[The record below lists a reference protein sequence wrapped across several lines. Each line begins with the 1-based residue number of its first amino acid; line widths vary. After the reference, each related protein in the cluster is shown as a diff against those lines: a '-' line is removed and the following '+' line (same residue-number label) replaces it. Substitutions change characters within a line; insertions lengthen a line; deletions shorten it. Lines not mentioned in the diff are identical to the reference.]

1 MYLIS
6 GNITSN
12 VTGNL
17 LVITGNGNI
26 GNITS
31 NFRTLVVRV
40 FRASDSLWTL
50 LQLNSTQLNCQLSWV
65 ELSRVGRSEQGLTLC
80 SAHLTTV
87 LLEKAVDVSRAAVPS
102 LIDKIY
108 IPSVTDEVRA
118 SAVTPRLSL

>member
-31 NFRTLVVRV
+31 NFRTLIDTI
-40 FRASDSLWTL
+40 SC
-50 LQLNSTQLNCQLSWV
+50 LNCYMLM
-65 ELSRVGRSEQGLTLC
+65 LYCLIG
-80 SAHLTTV
+80 HLIVINRWPTMKYTGTG
-87 LLEKAVDVSRAAVPS
+87 S
-102 LIDKIY
+102 
-108 IPSVTDEVRA
+108 
-118 SAVTPRLSL
+118 

>member
-31 NFRTLVVRV
+31 NFRTL
-40 FRASDSLWTL
+40 
-50 LQLNSTQLNCQLSWV
+50 
-65 ELSRVGRSEQGLTLC
+65 
-80 SAHLTTV
+80 
-87 LLEKAVDVSRAAVPS
+87 
-102 LIDKIY
+102 
-108 IPSVTDEVRA
+108 
-118 SAVTPRLSL
+118 AVTHCDYSQRDGQAELIWPKW

>member
-31 NFRTLVVRV
+31 NFRTLLITDPPHIFTFVEIPPQIRPAPHILPTPVGVLHTALKRPKM
-40 FRASDSLWTL
+40 
-50 LQLNSTQLNCQLSWV
+50 LS
-65 ELSRVGRSEQGLTLC
+65 G
-80 SAHLTTV
+80 
-87 LLEKAVDVSRAAVPS
+87 
-102 LIDKIY
+102 
-108 IPSVTDEVRA
+108 
-118 SAVTPRLSL
+118 

>member
-31 NFRTLVVRV
+31 NFRTLIGTVFVTVMAHGRVVQSMGRYKPCTGRTSHIV
-40 FRASDSLWTL
+40 NHAPAPCSQKWLTDTM
-50 LQLNSTQLNCQLSWV
+50 LNENPLF
-65 ELSRVGRSEQGLTLC
+65 LC
-80 SAHLTTV
+80 SNH
-87 LLEKAVDVSRAAVPS
+87 
-102 LIDKIY
+102 
-108 IPSVTDEVRA
+108 
-118 SAVTPRLSL
+118 

>member
-31 NFRTLVVRV
+31 NFRTLPITINR
-40 FRASDSLWTL
+40 W
-50 LQLNSTQLNCQLSWV
+50 
-65 ELSRVGRSEQGLTLC
+65 
-80 SAHLTTV
+80 
-87 LLEKAVDVSRAAVPS
+87 LEKPTTGHYSVLYICVFVSKC
-102 LIDKIY
+102 I
-108 IPSVTDEVRA
+108 
-118 SAVTPRLSL
+118 

>member
-31 NFRTLVVRV
+31 NFRTLLVIRWIEQ
-40 FRASDSLWTL
+40 LH
-50 LQLNSTQLNCQLSWV
+50 LQLYW
-65 ELSRVGRSEQGLTLC
+65 LT
-80 SAHLTTV
+80 V
-87 LLEKAVDVSRAAVPS
+87 
-102 LIDKIY
+102 INY
-108 IPSVTDEVRA
+108 N
-118 SAVTPRLSL
+118 

>member
-31 NFRTLVVRV
+31 NFRTLAFSSLDSVCIPCTAVKITV
-40 FRASDSLWTL
+40 FYFASILPVINED
-50 LQLNSTQLNCQLSWV
+50 
-65 ELSRVGRSEQGLTLC
+65 
-80 SAHLTTV
+80 
-87 LLEKAVDVSRAAVPS
+87 
-102 LIDKIY
+102 
-108 IPSVTDEVRA
+108 
-118 SAVTPRLSL
+118 

>member
-31 NFRTLVVRV
+31 NFRTLGSGNDNLHLLHCFPRMSHFV
-40 FRASDSLWTL
+40 SLM
-50 LQLNSTQLNCQLSWV
+50 QC
-65 ELSRVGRSEQGLTLC
+65 SEGLFLC
-80 SAHLTTV
+80 SAV
-87 LLEKAVDVSRAAVPS
+87 LEIV
-102 LIDKIY
+102 
-108 IPSVTDEVRA
+108 
-118 SAVTPRLSL
+118 

>member
-31 NFRTLVVRV
+31 NFRTLI
-40 FRASDSLWTL
+40 
-50 LQLNSTQLNCQLSWV
+50 
-65 ELSRVGRSEQGLTLC
+65 RSNLC
-80 SAHLTTV
+80 LHCRLHADPNTV
-87 LLEKAVDVSRAAVPS
+87 
-102 LIDKIY
+102 
-108 IPSVTDEVRA
+108 
-118 SAVTPRLSL
+118 

>member
-31 NFRTLVVRV
+31 NFRTLIDLNLTV
-40 FRASDSLWTL
+40 TL
-50 LQLNSTQLNCQLSWV
+50 TMTEILILILLVDATCMLYIVIFTLSHFF
-65 ELSRVGRSEQGLTLC
+65 L
-80 SAHLTTV
+80 HFITV
-87 LLEKAVDVSRAAVPS
+87 LLG
-102 LIDKIY
+102 
-108 IPSVTDEVRA
+108 
-118 SAVTPRLSL
+118 SALQ

>member
-31 NFRTLVVRV
+31 NFRTLVVSEDAMYINRLLSV
-40 FRASDSLWTL
+40 MMIDYRMHTVVCL
-50 LQLNSTQLNCQLSWV
+50 LQCLVISMQFQ
-65 ELSRVGRSEQGLTLC
+65 
-80 SAHLTTV
+80 
-87 LLEKAVDVSRAAVPS
+87 
-102 LIDKIY
+102 
-108 IPSVTDEVRA
+108 
-118 SAVTPRLSL
+118 

>member
-31 NFRTLVVRV
+31 NFRTLRTAENGYYDCGGGDDDIV
-40 FRASDSLWTL
+40 SL
-50 LQLNSTQLNCQLSWV
+50 
-65 ELSRVGRSEQGLTLC
+65 LC
-80 SAHLTTV
+80 HV
-87 LLEKAVDVSRAAVPS
+87 QMFC
-102 LIDKIY
+102 
-108 IPSVTDEVRA
+108 
-118 SAVTPRLSL
+118 

>member
-31 NFRTLVVRV
+31 NFRTLVPPNQHLLFIAV
-40 FRASDSLWTL
+40 FYSPLCPVHANTFVLFM
-50 LQLNSTQLNCQLSWV
+50 LSF
-65 ELSRVGRSEQGLTLC
+65 
-80 SAHLTTV
+80 H
-87 LLEKAVDVSRAAVPS
+87 
-102 LIDKIY
+102 
-108 IPSVTDEVRA
+108 
-118 SAVTPRLSL
+118 VTPPPLLYRQHLS

>member
-31 NFRTLVVRV
+31 NFRTLERTQANSLYLSKNLISQH
-40 FRASDSLWTL
+40 ASLT
-50 LQLNSTQLNCQLSWV
+50 
-65 ELSRVGRSEQGLTLC
+65 ELKKPFQTWS
-80 SAHLTTV
+80 
-87 LLEKAVDVSRAAVPS
+87 
-102 LIDKIY
+102 
-108 IPSVTDEVRA
+108 
-118 SAVTPRLSL
+118 

>member
-31 NFRTLVVRV
+31 NFRTLR
-40 FRASDSLWTL
+40 RTRQLWLVHIGGYHYT
-50 LQLNSTQLNCQLSWV
+50 N
-65 ELSRVGRSEQGLTLC
+65 
-80 SAHLTTV
+80 
-87 LLEKAVDVSRAAVPS
+87 
-102 LIDKIY
+102 
-108 IPSVTDEVRA
+108 
-118 SAVTPRLSL
+118 

>member
-31 NFRTLVVRV
+31 NFRTLIVT
-40 FRASDSLWTL
+40 DI
-50 LQLNSTQLNCQLSWV
+50 LSRTV
-65 ELSRVGRSEQGLTLC
+65 SELSQLIAQILDTL
-80 SAHLTTV
+80 
-87 LLEKAVDVSRAAVPS
+87 RF
-102 LIDKIY
+102 
-108 IPSVTDEVRA
+108 
-118 SAVTPRLSL
+118 

>member
-31 NFRTLVVRV
+31 NFRTLLT
-40 FRASDSLWTL
+40 AHWLPCKIALLWKKVCYKVPL
-50 LQLNSTQLNCQLSWV
+50 CENLQRQSSNAFIGLSIHT
-65 ELSRVGRSEQGLTLC
+65 EMVGGGRPLKGKFSC
-80 SAHLTTV
+80 
-87 LLEKAVDVSRAAVPS
+87 
-102 LIDKIY
+102 
-108 IPSVTDEVRA
+108 
-118 SAVTPRLSL
+118 

>member
-31 NFRTLVVRV
+31 NFRTLLLVC
-40 FRASDSLWTL
+40 AS
-50 LQLNSTQLNCQLSWV
+50 
-65 ELSRVGRSEQGLTLC
+65 EGYF
-80 SAHLTTV
+80 H
-87 LLEKAVDVSRAAVPS
+87 
-102 LIDKIY
+102 
-108 IPSVTDEVRA
+108 
-118 SAVTPRLSL
+118 

>member
-31 NFRTLVVRV
+31 NFRTLVVT
-40 FRASDSLWTL
+40 DD
-50 LQLNSTQLNCQLSWV
+50 LSYFII
-65 ELSRVGRSEQGLTLC
+65 
-80 SAHLTTV
+80 A
-87 LLEKAVDVSRAAVPS
+87 
-102 LIDKIY
+102 
-108 IPSVTDEVRA
+108 
-118 SAVTPRLSL
+118 

>member
-31 NFRTLVVRV
+31 NFQTLVIIQLLLIKM
-40 FRASDSLWTL
+40 SKYTL
-50 LQLNSTQLNCQLSWV
+50 
-65 ELSRVGRSEQGLTLC
+65 
-80 SAHLTTV
+80 
-87 LLEKAVDVSRAAVPS
+87 
-102 LIDKIY
+102 
-108 IPSVTDEVRA
+108 
-118 SAVTPRLSL
+118 

>member
-31 NFRTLVVRV
+31 NFRTLLTASWIWMPENVLFSAFFNAMKYVHEFYLTCCYVCQACVLKSTFMRK
-40 FRASDSLWTL
+40 FRESGQYYWLMRDFWVSTWCKLATSLMQAPL
-50 LQLNSTQLNCQLSWV
+50 MV
-65 ELSRVGRSEQGLTLC
+65 
-80 SAHLTTV
+80 
-87 LLEKAVDVSRAAVPS
+87 
-102 LIDKIY
+102 
-108 IPSVTDEVRA
+108 
-118 SAVTPRLSL
+118 